1 MIRSQIERCRA
12 RIVEEERCARMAP
25 NPEARH
31 AHDQMVMLYR
41 AKLAMLLRESGGEV
55 VAVG

>member
-12 RIVEEERCARMAP
+12 RIAEEERCALLAP
-25 NPEARH
+25 TPEAQH

-41 AKLAMLLRESGGEV
+41 AKLAMLLRESGDG
-55 VAVG
+55 VAAAG